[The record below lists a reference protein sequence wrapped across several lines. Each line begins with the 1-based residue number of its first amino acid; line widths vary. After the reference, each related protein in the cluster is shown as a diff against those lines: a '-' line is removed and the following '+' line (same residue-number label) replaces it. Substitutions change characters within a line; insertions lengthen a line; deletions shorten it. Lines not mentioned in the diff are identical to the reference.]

1 MVVIFAFSVARK
13 KMSISKQRLSLLQ
26 EVSADHVAKR
36 IWRESFSFRKKN
48 LKRNLRGY
56 LDAARGRATTAG
68 MLLLEV
74 LCITQKS
81 THKLNTGRNHF
92 TTV

>member
-1 MVVIFAFSVARK
+1 MVVFFAFSVARK
-13 KMSISKQRLSLLQ
+13 KMSISKATRLSLLQ

-81 THKLNTGRNHF
+81 THKLNTGEGYR
-92 TTV
+92 